1 MNNSKP
7 LEGIKVVEISTII
20 TASLATMMLADQG
33 ADVIKIEQSGIG
45 DPMRYLGTQKG
56 GISALFA
63 NCNRGKRSIDLN
75 LKASDDLE
83 IAKKLI
89 SEADVLINNFRPG
102 TMDKLGLSENECKE
116 INNDLIYVSINGFG
130 NEGPFSSSPAY
141 DHVVQ
146 AMSGATDIQSD
157 ANQPQ
162 YIKTL
167 LCDKITAYTVT
178 QSISSALLK
187 RERTGAADRID
198 LSMLDSAVFF
208 LWPDGMMN
216 HTLLDDDVQTLAP
229 LTKSYNLYKCKDG
242 YISIAALNDLQWF
255 GIFKALDKAE
265 YIDDERFNST
275 PARSENLVEVMSLLS
290 KFESMTTDEALSK
303 LKNEDV
309 SVIQFSAAWCGP
321 CKALKPVMD
330 KLADEYKEKAGFYY
344 ADIED
349 GGINTGSA
357 AGIRGVP
364 TVIIYKKGV
373 EVDRKVGGVP
383 ESHMKE
389 FLEKNI

>member
-89 SEADVLINNFRPG
+89 SDADVLINNFRPG
-102 TMDKLGLSENECKE
+102 IMDKLGLSENECRE
-116 INNDLIYVSINGFG
+116 LNNNLIYVSINGFG

-309 SVIQFSAAWCGP
+309 PCSATTTLDELMNHPQIEANGLF
-321 CKALKPVMD
+321 KEISSLNQGQVRALRFPAKFNNQELMNHAPAPALGEH
-330 KLADEYKEKAGFYY
+330 KSE
-344 ADIED
+344 
-349 GGINTGSA
+349 
-357 AGIRGVP
+357 
-364 TVIIYKKGV
+364 IIDSLK
-373 EVDRKVGGVP
+373 
-383 ESHMKE
+383 
-389 FLEKNI
+389 